1 LPFRWDHEFPGL
13 GGTATYRIDCPGAVP
28 GGAPAALLMSGVGNQ
43 VSISFNDALV
53 ASYGTLGDPG
63 HDASKSNLLVPL
75 AAALHRE
82 GQAQSLVV
90 RTTVQRQRGA
100 GLASIQYGSEASLA
114 AQYRTQ
120 QNWRNTSAIVY
131 AVSLLLM
138 GGLAGGLWL
147 RQRDAL
153 YGCFALAALSGVARN
168 LDRVWP
174 DVPIPWPLLGRRG
187 GGLLCLPHRA
197 HRALRAAGAQSQPA
211 VAGALHSCGAG
222 AVGHAGLRLL
232 RVRAACAV
240 DRRPGHPAG
249 DQHRVPALRGP
260 RRAGGAPAHR
270 GVLMAAGT
278 GAILAGAHDLLLV
291 RMGLFGGAYYTLT
304 AHAMFFF
311 VMILAGLVVER
322 YSRTVADY
330 SALNANLAARVAERE
345 EQLRGAFETVRQQQ
359 QEQAVLLE
367 RQRIMREIH
376 DGVGSQ
382 LVGLLNVVTQPAPDR
397 GVVEEHVKLALDEM
411 RMAVDSLQPTHDD
424 LPTVLATLRYRL
436 QPRLDAAGIE
446 LVWDVAVMPTLAPF
460 AAQAALQL
468 QRILLEAFT
477 NVLKHARATRIVMQ
491 AGWHGEA
498 TPPLVRIVLTDNGRA
513 FLRLPRMA
521 GPRAMALRTCA
532 RAPSPSARGCPSR
545 THKKRVA
552 ARACGWT
559 GPAPC
564 PEATALRRQRS
575 ANASVTAP
583 SASSP
588 RPAMK
593 TISPQASSRAPD
605 AACAHRDERQQR
617 AGQED
622 QRVDGQQPVDQQAHV
637 VARPEVADG
646 HHGHAHADHRG
657 RRGAQPMRTGTKI
670 LSSPRWISS
679 ATDLFGLGHHLAHL
693 LHALRR
699 RAVDGQQHVAGLH
712 AGLRRGPAASSISRP
727 VSTPASRFS
736 CGCSGRSARPSLP
749 WPRRASAFATCA
761 ACRSASPSLACSS
774 WRSPWRHT
782 SSVTFLP
789 GACWPITAGRSP
801 EDTMA
806 GR

>member
-1 LPFRWDHEFPGL
+1 MCTTNRKPFSRHATSAGFPSVSAAVLRRLLLAALCGLFTLGTSAAQAGEAAPAGALDVNTAEAVLEPDGLPAQTRRVTLPFRWDHEFPGL
-13 GGTATYRIDCPGAVP
+13 GGKATYRIDLPADMPGHAALP
-28 GGAPAALLMSGVGNQ
+28 GNAAMPAHAPAALLMSGVGNQ
-43 VSISFNDALV
+43 VSIAFNDALV

-75 AAALHRE
+75 AAALQRD

-100 GLASIQYGSEASLA
+100 GLASIQYGTEASLA
-114 AQYRTQ
+114 ALYRSQ

-131 AVSLLLM
+131 AVSLVLM

-174 DVPIPWPLLGRRG
+174 DVPIPWPLWGAVVAVCYACHIGLIARFVLLVLDRNPPWLVRAIYAALALSVALACASFAFALPALWT
-187 GGLLCLPHRA
+187 GGLVILQATSIVCLPYVIH
-197 HRALRAAGAQSQPA
+197 
-211 VAGALHSCGAG
+211 GALVEH
-222 AVGHAGLRLL
+222 R
-232 RVRAACAV
+232 RIAA
-240 DRRPGHPAG
+240 
-249 DQHRVPALRGP
+249 
-260 RRAGGAPAHR
+260 
-270 GVLMAAGT
+270 VLMAAGT

-446 LVWDVAVMPTLAPF
+446 LVWNVAVIPQLAPF

-477 NVLKHARATRIVMQ
+477 NVLKHAGATRIVMQ
-491 AGWHGEA
+491 AGWHGEVS
-498 TPPLVRIVLTDNGRA
+498 PPLVRIVLTDNGRG
-513 FLRLPRMA
+513 LPAAPADGRPA
-521 GPRAMALRTCA
+521 GHGIANMRA
-532 RAPSPSARGCPSR
+532 RAQSIGARLYIENTQEAQEAQNTGR
-545 THKKRVA
+545 GTRV
-552 ARACGWT
+552 RLDW
-559 GPAPC
+559 PC
-564 PEATALRRQRS
+564 AL
-575 ANASVTAP
+575 P
-583 SASSP
+583 
-588 RPAMK
+588 
-593 TISPQASSRAPD
+593 
-605 AACAHRDERQQR
+605 
-617 AGQED
+617 
-622 QRVDGQQPVDQQAHV
+622 
-637 VARPEVADG
+637 
-646 HHGHAHADHRG
+646 
-657 RRGAQPMRTGTKI
+657 
-670 LSSPRWISS
+670 
-679 ATDLFGLGHHLAHL
+679 
-693 LHALRR
+693 
-699 RAVDGQQHVAGLH
+699 
-712 AGLRRGPAASSISRP
+712 
-727 VSTPASRFS
+727 
-736 CGCSGRSARPSLP
+736 
-749 WPRRASAFATCA
+749 
-761 ACRSASPSLACSS
+761 
-774 WRSPWRHT
+774 
-782 SSVTFLP
+782 
-789 GACWPITAGRSP
+789 
-801 EDTMA
+801 
-806 GR
+806 